1 MIITLEWPADN
12 VPDFFFVP
20 CAPFTHEPRG
30 KCIDGVWRITFTEDE
45 LALLLEMNKYGKTV
59 EQAAQYEEAAHRLYN
74 QRRPFVPEEIEDGA
88 DF

>member
-1 MIITLEWPADN
+1 MIVTLEWPADN

-30 KCIDGVWRITFTEDE
+30 KCIDGVWRITFTREE
-45 LALLLEMNKYGKTV
+45 LVLLLEVNKYNEMMKPV
-59 EQAAQYEEAAHRLYN
+59 VARLAEETEN
-74 QRRPFVPEEIEDGA
+74 GA